1 MGKLMGKTP
10 SIKNKE
16 NLVADKTNIRRQDNF
31 RRISVLNTEI
41 MALRSFIIKQFL
53 VIKTM
58 AKKQTNKQTKNNR
71 FICM

>member
-1 MGKLMGKTP
+1 M
-10 SIKNKE
+10 
-16 NLVADKTNIRRQDNF
+16 ADKTNIRRQDNF

-58 AKKQTNKQTKNNR
+58 AKKTNKQTNKKQQ
-71 FICM
+71 IHLYVTETSSVMK